1 MSINHYM
8 RCSSDALLLFT
19 LCWWLSTSVHGQSHS
34 TCLVGYST
42 YTERALQH
50 SHCTDPRSTMFG
62 VVQVSQKAVTSDTD
76 NWRSSNPSTGAT
88 TGAAQTGDAA
98 ATNSATNTTS
108 TASSA
113 AARHA
118 AGVPAPGPA
127 LGMLR
132 AEDVGRQKW
141 QPAKGLESS
150 VQAQQKL
157 RGILNKLTPDNFDRL
172 LVQVRSLV
180 ACACEPSPHVCLG
193 SYSVAQIAKDQGH
206 AWLSNLQILILG
218 CIISMFTIL
227 WLTLRLT
234 SIVLGVPSSHAATI
248 EVR

>member
-1 MSINHYM
+1 MVSAHN
-8 RCSSDALLLFT
+8 
-19 LCWWLSTSVHGQSHS
+19 
-34 TCLVGYST
+34 TCIVGYST
-42 YTERALQH
+42 YTGHALQH
-50 SHCTDPRSTMFG
+50 SHCTDLSSTMFD

-88 TGAAQTGDAA
+88 TVAAQTGDAA

-108 TASSA
+108 AASSA

-150 VQAQQKL
+150 AQAQQKL

-172 LVQVRSLV
+172 LIQVRSLV
-180 ACACEPSPHVCLG
+180 ACACEPSPLVSLG
-193 SYSVAQIAKDQGH
+193 SEIVTQIARDQGH
-206 AWLSNLQILILG
+206 GFQTFRFLFWDVL
-218 CIISMFTIL
+218 ISMFTIH
-227 WLTLRLT
+227 WSTLRLK
-234 SIVLGVPSSHAATI
+234 SIVLGVTSLHAATMK
-248 EVR
+248 VR